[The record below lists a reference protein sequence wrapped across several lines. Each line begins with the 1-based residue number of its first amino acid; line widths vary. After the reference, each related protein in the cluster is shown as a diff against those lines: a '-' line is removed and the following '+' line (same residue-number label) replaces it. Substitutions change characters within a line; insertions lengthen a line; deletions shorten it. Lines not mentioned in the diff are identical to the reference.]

1 MTVAER
7 KRTVYIKVSK
17 PSDERLEGEDHMNKA
32 FVLRSV
38 SASVS
43 FMAMAAATPALAQ
56 DTQPQPGPAQSGTT
70 QTAQT
75 TTDES
80 ENILVTA
87 QRRTQLLQDV
97 PIAVSAF
104 TGEQLERQQI
114 ENAQDL
120 QLNLPNVTY
129 TKTNFTS
136 SSFTIRGIGD
146 LCVGFSCDRATAI
159 HVNDMPLVETRLFET
174 EYFDLE
180 RIEVLR
186 GPQGTLY
193 GRNATAGVVNYITA
207 RPNLNE
213 FQASAQASYG
223 NYDAI
228 RAQAMVN
235 VPIADFAGL
244 RVAGYYL
251 NRNGLTR
258 NLFDGSRVDDRDIY
272 AVRGTLRIE
281 PSNSTRLD
289 IIGYYFHERDN
300 RSRIQKQLCNRDPT
314 GVLGC
319 SPDRLEFETVNGL
332 ATLAATL
339 TSQQFISIATNPAFG
354 PLGLNNIYGPDPFY
368 AGITNPADLRT
379 VSVDYRPTYFAEEYH
394 LMARLEQ
401 DIGDHLSAK
410 ITGGY
415 AYQQVDSRT
424 DYNLIAGNSLA
435 NNPGLFA
442 LAAFAANPAFGPA
455 AANPFAAVRNALN
468 PNGPSGGV
476 CTSEVNTQYSGIFG
490 GFVNRCTAGATDFDR
505 SQSHARQYSIEAHL
519 DSSFDGPFNFLIGG
533 IYLDQRFTDSNYY
546 VASFGLDYAA
556 GILGA
561 AQTIGQRSAGNVT
574 FPNVYLAPPF
584 FNSEVSRFTLRS
596 YGLFGEVYFDVTDRL
611 RLTGGLR
618 YNNDRKRQI
627 ARVPTLSWAAPVG
640 APDATASPFF
650 GAFDA
655 DVTTAGNQPFD
666 DARANFD
673 EFTGRAVVEYHV
685 TPDNMVY
692 ASYSRGYKSG
702 GINPPIDPVFN
713 VPATFEPE
721 IINAFE
727 IGSRNTF
734 ANGLLR
740 LNLSAFYYDYGGLQL
755 SRIVSRTSVNDN
767 TDARVYGV
775 EIEGFIR
782 PSRDFLVN
790 FQGSYLHSSIQ
801 DLQLVDPR
809 DVSGGRS
816 DVVIIK
822 DLQFAN
828 NCAVVPNTA
837 GNAVGSNTL
846 VTAVNGALGLN
857 GPVPVQGTNT
867 TGAFSLCSVL
877 AGAIAA
883 PSAPLRALFGTPTG
897 PLPFSVSTGIPVDLS
912 GNDIPQAPHWKFG
925 VGAQYTMR
933 LGGGITLVPRVDYNW
948 TGGYFARSFNRPI
961 DRIDS
966 YGILNAQIQ
975 LNGRDDRWFLRA
987 FVQNLTDNNAITGL
1001 YVTDQSSG
1009 LFTNVFTLEPRQ
1021 YGVAAGVRF

>member
-1 MTVAER
+1 MKDAV
-7 KRTVYIKVSK
+7 
-17 PSDERLEGEDHMNKA
+17 
-32 FVLRSV
+32 VLRAMACSV
-38 SASVS
+38 SLLAL
-43 FMAMAAATPALAQ
+43 AATTPALAQ
-56 DTQPQPGPAQSGTT
+56 TDPVQPDTVQPD
-70 QTAQT
+70 QT
-75 TTDES
+75 TATAEDE

-87 QRRTQLLQDV
+87 QRRSQLLQDV
-97 PIAVSAF
+97 PISVSAF

-120 QLNLPNVTY
+120 QLSLPNVTY

-146 LCVGFSCDRATAI
+146 LCTGFSCDRATAI

-180 RIEVLR
+180 RVEVLR
-186 GPQGTLY
+186 GPQGTLF
-193 GRNATAGVVNYITA
+193 GRNATSGVVNIITA

-223 NYDAI
+223 NFDAI
-228 RAQAMVN
+228 RAQAMIN
-235 VPIADFAGL
+235 IPIGDYLGL

-251 NRNGLTR
+251 NRDGLTD
-258 NLFDGSRVDDRDIY
+258 NLFDSSDIDGRDIQ
-272 AVRGTLRIE
+272 ALRGTIRIQ
-281 PSNSTRLD
+281 PSESTTLD
-289 IIGYYFHERDN
+289 IIGYYFHERDD
-300 RSRIQKQLCNRDPT
+300 RSRIQKQMCNRDPT

-332 ATLAATL
+332 STLAATL
-339 TSQQFISIATNPAFG
+339 TSQEFIRIATNPAFG
-354 PLGLNNIYGPDPFY
+354 PLGLGSIYGADPFY
-368 AGITNPADLRT
+368 GGVVNPADLRT
-379 VSVDYRPTYFAEEYH
+379 VSVDFNPTYFAEEYH
-394 LMARLEQ
+394 LMGRFEQ
-401 DIGDHLSAK
+401 DFGSDLTLTV
-410 ITGGY
+410 TGGY

-424 DYNLIAGNSLA
+424 DYNLIAGRSLA
-435 NNPGLFA
+435 NNPGFLA
-442 LAAFAANPAFGPA
+442 LTAFAGNPAFGA
-455 AANPFAAVRNALN
+455 NNPFAAVRDRLI
-468 PNGPSGGV
+468 PNGPGGGA
-476 CTSEVNTQYSGIFG
+476 CTSEVNTRYSGIYG
-490 GFVNRCTAGATDFDR
+490 GFVNRCTPGATDYDR
-505 SQSHARQYSIEAHL
+505 SQSHARQKSIEAHL
-519 DSSFDGPFNFLIGG
+519 DSNFDGPFNFLVGG

-561 AQTIGQRSAGNVT
+561 AQTIGQRTAGNVT
-574 FPNVYLAPPF
+574 FPNVFLAPPF
-584 FNSEVSRFTLRS
+584 FNSEVNRFTLRS
-596 YGLFGEVYFDVTDRL
+596 YGLFGEVYFDVNDQL

-618 YNNDRKRQI
+618 YNNDSKRQI
-627 ARVPTLSWAAPVG
+627 ARVPTLSWATPVG
-640 APDATASPFF
+640 LADATTSPFF
-650 GAFDA
+650 GLFDA
-655 DVTTAGNQPFD
+655 DASTPGAQPYD
-666 DARANFD
+666 DSRASFD
-673 EFTGRAVVEYHV
+673 EITGRAVVEYHV

-713 VPATFEPE
+713 VPSTFEPE

-734 ANGLLR
+734 MDGRLR

-755 SRIVSRTSVNDN
+755 SRIVSRTSFNDN
-767 TDARVYGV
+767 TDATVYGA
-775 EIEGFIR
+775 ELEGFYR
-782 PSRDFLVN
+782 AGRDFLIN
-790 FQGSYLHSSIQ
+790 FQGSYLHSSIG

-816 DVVIIK
+816 DTVIIK

-837 GNAVGSNTL
+837 GNAVGANTL
-846 VTAVNGALGLN
+846 VTAVNTALGLQ
-857 GPVPVQGTNT
+857 GPVPVPGTST
-867 TGAFSLCSVL
+867 TGAFSLCSAL
-877 AGAIAA
+877 SGAIASPNA
-883 PSAPLRALFGTPTG
+883 VLRALFATPTG
-897 PLPFSVSTGIPVDLS
+897 PLPFTVSAGVPVDLS

-925 VGAQYTMR
+925 AGAQYTFRFGDGM
-933 LGGGITLVPRVDYNW
+933 TLVPRVDYNW

-975 LNGRDDRWFLRA
+975 LNGNDDRWFVRA
-987 FVQNLTDNNAITGL
+987 FVQNLTNSDAVTGL

-1021 YGVAAGVRF
+1021 YGIAAGVRF